1 MKHKINLTFLQSMIV
16 MPLMA
21 MSIAQAT
28 PGSATILT
36 EVNAQNQ
43 VPVLSEADMR
53 ERADIAAKIDT
64 YLSDRNMP
72 LAGYGAKMVEVA
84 YENDLDPYLI
94 PAIAVRESTGG
105 KFACKTHDNNYWGWA
120 SCKVGFET
128 MDVAIEKIGQHLG
141 GNHPKTSSYYKDKD
155 VKGILRTYN
164 PPSVVP
170 QYANQVMSIMTKIK
184 NVQA

>member
-1 MKHKINLTFLQSMIV
+1 MKQKINLTFLQSMIV

-36 EVNAQNQ
+36 DVNVQSQ

-53 ERADIAAKIDT
+53 ERAEIAAKIDT

-84 YENDLDPYLI
+84 FENDLDPYLI

-105 KFACKTHDNNYWGWA
+105 KFKCKTKPNNLWGWA

-128 MDVAIEKIGQHLG
+128 MDIAIEKMGEHLG
-141 GNHPKTSSYYKDKD
+141 GNNPKTASYYKNKD
-155 VKGILRTYN
+155 VVGILKTYN
-164 PPSVVP
+164 PPSVVA
-170 QYANQVMSIMTKIK
+170 QYSHQVISIMTKMQ
-184 NVQA
+184 NTQV